1 MSNNEIKSVSL
12 ELLLPE
18 SEQNNNCPD
27 ADNKEQLRRCEQKVA
42 YIKNQSI
49 EKAVQQSKK
58 RKRCEMEESD
68 IPAQLRNKTI

>member
-12 ELLLPE
+12 EHLLPE
-18 SEQNNNCPD
+18 SEQNTNCSY

-42 YIKNQSI
+42 YIKKQSI

-58 RKRCEMEESD
+58 RKRCEMEESE
-68 IPAQLRNKTI
+68 IPAQLQNKKI